1 MYIMITDIVRKKRID
16 YTYPIWGKEFA
27 IVSMF
32 SDNIQYEFM
41 EPRTLELEESRNK

>member
-1 MYIMITDIVRKKRID
+1 MITDIVSKKRIHH
-16 YTYPIWGKEFA
+16 TYPIWGKEFA

-41 EPRTLELEESRNK
+41 EPKVLELEESRNN